1 MEIQVIQN
9 KIHQIRGQR
18 VMLDFDLAE
27 MYEVETRVLKQAIR
41 RNIDRFPFDFMFQL
55 TKDEWVKLITICDN
69 LPENLKYSPNTPFAF
84 TEQGVSMLSSVLRSK
99 IAVQININIIRAFV
113 LMRQH
118 LSNYKE
124 LKEKIEKI
132 ETEMNVKFQDIYQA
146 INYLL
151 QKDHQEIEQKERKRI
166 GFK

>member
-1 MEIQVIQN
+1 MELAIIQH
-9 KIHQIRGQR
+9 KIHTIRGQR

-27 MYEVETRVLKQAIR
+27 MYEVETKVLKQSVK
-41 RNIDRFPFDFMFQL
+41 RNLNRFPKDFMFEL
-55 TKDEWVKLITICDN
+55 TQNEFDSLRSQFVTSNRGGMRYL
-69 LPENLKYSPNTPFAF
+69 PFAF
-84 TEQGVSMLSSVLRSK
+84 TEQGVAMLSSVLRSDK
-99 IAVQININIIRAFV
+99 AIEVNINIIRAFV

-118 LSNYKE
+118 LSDYKE

-132 ETEMNVKFQDIYQA
+132 ETEMNIKFQDIYQA

-166 GFK
+166 GYK

>member
-1 MEIQVIQN
+1 MEIQIIQN
-9 KIHQIRGQR
+9 KIHEIRGQR

-41 RNIDRFPFDFMFQL
+41 RNLERFPFDFMFQL
-55 TKDEWVKLITICDN
+55 TKNEWVEVITNCDN
-69 LPENLKYSPNTPFAF
+69 LPENLKYIPNTPFAF

-118 LSNYKE
+118 LSDYKE

-146 INYLL
+146 INYLM
-151 QKDHQEIEQKERKRI
+151 QKDHQGIEQKERKRI
-166 GFK
+166 AFK